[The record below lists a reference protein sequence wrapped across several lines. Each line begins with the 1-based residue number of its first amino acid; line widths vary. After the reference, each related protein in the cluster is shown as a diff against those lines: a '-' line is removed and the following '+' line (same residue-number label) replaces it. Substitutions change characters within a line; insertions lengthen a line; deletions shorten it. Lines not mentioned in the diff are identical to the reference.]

1 MCCKLTLSALVLK
14 YTLFSG
20 SSPTSLYPPSFL
32 VCACSYKAKLK
43 SGKREGPGTRLD
55 PSIIPRLLSSKET
68 SYSIY
73 LSAIW
78 VVVMATAHMR
88 SVSNYCIIAD
98 TSHNWNTSPGKPL
111 IGQLRLVNL
120 NLFLCVVCG

>member
-1 MCCKLTLSALVLK
+1 LTLSALVLK

-32 VCACSYKAKLK
+32 VCACSYNPKLK

-55 PSIIPRLLSSKET
+55 PNIIPRLLSSKET

-73 LSAIW
+73 LSAFHLGGCYGNG
-78 VVVMATAHMR
+78 AYAK
-88 SVSNYCIIAD
+88 CQ
-98 TSHNWNTSPGKPL
+98 
-111 IGQLRLVNL
+111 QLLYNCWH
-120 NLFLCVVCG
+120 FA